1 MNKNLISKAT
11 SCLLFLLIFCAQ
23 AWSQETNTVT
33 LVSFGASSADKEG
46 CIVGPEIPATGALEA
61 TWNANNAFTMTQHKN
76 SSFYVVSSSDPSIRL
91 YNKHDLTFVPT
102 NGIAITKIVA
112 YTKTSAYAST
122 LGGAELQNCKVSTN
136 SSKLLVTF
144 TPTDGSQIT
153 TITNTSTVVQ
163 ISKIEVTYTGTASTD
178 PTDEKVAASLS
189 FDKQNVT
196 AYLDHQ
202 ESFVPPVLT
211 SVPANLSDI
220 SYHSSNESVAT
231 VDASTGNVTLVGVG
245 TTTIT
250 ASCSETSSHTAAE
263 ASYTLVVEE
272 NKPQPTTA
280 EVAIVAQRN
289 GKYYAATTTLSNY
302 KLPAVEV
309 VVREGKVI
317 NPSDADITWIWDS
330 DNGSLTSK
338 SESKKLAVSSS
349 ETSTNLLNSGTD
361 VKWTIDNVYGLV
373 NTKSTNRCLLYSN
386 TSSVFA
392 NYAKSNIGN
401 SGYSGAAQL
410 LPIASFA
417 TESVTTNQYGWA
429 TYAPSHKISIP
440 SVSGVL
446 ISYIDRGHLSGS
458 SESLTTTAL
467 PSGTTIEVGTGILVK
482 TESPQTTV
490 TFTESAEPATIINN
504 ALVGVT
510 VATHLN
516 DETGA
521 YIFTR
526 KEIDGVGRIG
536 FFPCSG
542 GTLSANKC
550 YLKMSEGQQSAPKF
564 LALPDTA
571 VTGIRSVSPK
581 PASRRQDSATY
592 NICGQRVSDGYSG
605 VVIRNGRKL
614 LVR

>member
-1 MNKNLISKAT
+1 MNKNLISKAI

-33 LVSFGASSADKEG
+33 LVSPNATRTEG
-46 CIVGPEIPATGALEA
+46 CVVGVLADDQKTA
-61 TWNANNAFTMTQHKN
+61 TWSVNNAFTMIQHKADGTSVTLNYPEIRVYAQN
-76 SSFYVVSSSDPSIRL
+76 SLSFRPIEGVVIQ
-91 YNKHDLTFVPT
+91 KI
-102 NGIAITKIVA
+102 IATAVTDKS
-112 YTKTSAYAST
+112 YGASN
-122 LGGAELQNCKVSTN
+122 LGGKSIENCTKSIKDNIVTIKPINGTESIVLSNN
-136 SSKLLVTF
+136 SQARILKF
-144 TPTDGSQIT
+144 
-153 TITNTSTVVQ
+153 
-163 ISKIEVTYTGTASTD
+163 EVTYTSSSNIYPD
-178 PTDEKVAASLS
+178 LPTTASLS
-189 FDKQNVT
+189 FDQAKVT
-196 AYLDHQ
+196 AYLDHLD
-202 ESFVPPVLT
+202 SFVSPTLT
-211 SVPANLSDI
+211 SVPINLSDI
-220 SYHSSNESVAT
+220 SYRSSNESVAT
-231 VDASTGNVTLVGVG
+231 IDISTGNVTLVGVG

-250 ASCSETSSHTAAE
+250 ASCSETASHTAAE

-272 NKPQPTTA
+272 SKPTTRD
-280 EVAIVAQRN
+280 VAIVAQIN
-289 GKYYAATTTLSNY
+289 DEWYAATTSINSDN
-302 KLPAVEV
+302 KLPFVNV
-309 VVREGKVI
+309 KIIDGKVVYSG
-317 NPSDADITWIWDS
+317 NEDITWTWNEDAGTLA
-330 DNGSLTSK
+330 D
-338 SESKKLAVSSS
+338 KKG
-349 ETSTNLLNSGTD
+349 NLLAARHSDQVGLALKNYNNVEWYIGDKGIMNKVTVLRSLFLNKTSGFD
-361 VKWTIDNVYGLV
+361 F
-373 NTKSTNRCLLYSN
+373 YSN
-386 TSSVFA
+386 
-392 NYAKSNIGN
+392 NIQNN

-410 LPIASFA
+410 LPIATFA

-440 SVSGVL
+440 SFSGVL

-458 SESLTTTAL
+458 SESLTTTVL
-467 PSGTTIEVGTGILVK
+467 PSGTTIEGGTGILVK

-510 VATHLN
+510 VATNLN

-550 YLKMSEGQQSAPKF
+550 YLKMWEGQQSAPKF